1 MQFTTEAVPHSG
13 GGGGCGGGSNNHDD
27 NTDDDNTDSATLQIR
42 RPNKRQLRVSYNRK
56 YWHRKQTNT
65 HPHTHPTHMRR
76 ETSGKRHIAGI
87 DHWSQ
92 THVFEYNSHC

>member
-65 HPHTHPTHMRR
+65 HPHTHTPNTHEARNEWK
-76 ETSGKRHIAGI
+76 ETHCRHRPLVT
-87 DHWSQ
+87 D
-92 THVFEYNSHC
+92 TRV